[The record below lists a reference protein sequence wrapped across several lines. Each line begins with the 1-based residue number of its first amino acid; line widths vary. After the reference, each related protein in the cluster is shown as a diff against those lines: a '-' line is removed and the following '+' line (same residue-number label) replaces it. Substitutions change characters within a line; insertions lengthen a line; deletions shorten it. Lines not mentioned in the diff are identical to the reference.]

1 MDRKAVGVSSG
12 GGGGGG
18 GGGGSG
24 VSGVNSLLRVRH
36 LLRRY
41 RQGFIPP
48 FRRAVL
54 RVSPGAATAGVNWSE
69 VAGSGA
75 NGSVPGAP
83 IVMVTRRQRR
93 WEAAAAAA
101 AALSS
106 IYARRRRRR
115 APVSPVG
122 STNLTRWPAG
132 QFTPIWDR
140 GRQVFERSK
149 IPRRSSSSSSSVR
162 AVFAISSRGISAR
175 VGFPDFFLS
184 IVIVSRCQKCRK
196 KKTNRQKL
204 IHP

>member
-1 MDRKAVGVSSG
+1 MDRGRRWASRAAAAAE
-12 GGGGGG
+12 
-18 GGGGSG
+18 
-24 VSGVNSLLRVRH
+24 NSLLRVRR

-41 RQGFIPP
+41 RQGLYTDP

-54 RVSPGAATAGVNWSE
+54 RVSPGAATAGANWSE

-83 IVMVTRRQRR
+83 IVMVTPRRQRW

-106 IYARRRRRR
+106 VYARRRRRR

-149 IPRRSSSSSSSVR
+149 IRNDRRR
-162 AVFAISSRGISAR
+162 RRLCAPFSRYTVPARYLSAR
-175 VGFPDFFLS
+175 VGFADFFFSL
-184 IVIVSRCQKCRK
+184 VHRHCFRCQKCRK
-196 KKTNRQKL
+196 KKTEQIKPIR
-204 IHP
+204 P